1 MTFSSKNHHTV
12 QCNINIADL
21 VVDSF
26 RLRNAEQPIQTPT
39 RKAYSTVLPINDK
52 KMEDIKKT
60 IVYIPEDKMNFWNP
74 ILSWPTTAASTEG
87 N

>member
-1 MTFSSKNHHTV
+1 M
-12 QCNINIADL
+12 NIAGL

-74 ILSWPTTAASTEG
+74 IFFHGQQQRHPQKEIKNFG
-87 N
+87 